1 MKKYEFT
8 GETKTHLGINFRQ
21 IRALVTIA
29 GVVNSGDA
37 GGWIQEEKNLD
48 QYGDA
53 WVSGDAQVYG
63 NARVSGDAQ
72 VYGNAQ
78 VYGDARVYG
87 NALVSG
93 NAWVSGDA
101 QVSGS
106 GSIFWASKVGTENG
120 TITVFSGN
128 KGQLIV
134 TRGCFVGSDDDFLKR
149 SKQAH
154 DEKTHREYCLL
165 IEVAKSRIK
174 CNSENITDES

>member
-8 GETKTHLGINFRQ
+8 GETKAHLGINFRQ

-29 GVVNSGDA
+29 GVVTSGDA

-53 WVSGDAQVYG
+53 WVSG
-63 NARVSGDAQ
+63 
-72 VYGNAQ
+72 
-78 VYGDARVYG
+78 

-93 NAWVSGDA
+93 NARVSGN
-101 QVSGS
+101 

-120 TITVFSGN
+120 TITVFNGN

-149 SKQAH
+149 SKQAN